1 MLPYQPCCIIFPRE
15 PRLLAVGSDSPDG
28 TVVLRGPYY
37 NAEYE
42 RSLSNGAFSDEL
54 FSCCSD
60 PLSAILSIWPLSV
73 ITMWRIAERLPL
85 TRFPMGVRTT
95 SAFIGLYCLCTFVLI
110 IPYVN
115 YLGLVCLVFILYRIY
130 MQTVEKFRIRQY
142 PTEGMV
148 LVQAVFCHC
157 CLLSQVA
164 RHVGRAK
171 GYIPPL
177 ALVENEVLIRESDRE
192 VV

>member
-1 MLPYQPCCIIFPRE
+1 
-15 PRLLAVGSDSPDG
+15 
-28 TVVLRGPYY
+28 
-37 NAEYE
+37 
-42 RSLSNGAFSDEL
+42 
-54 FSCCSD
+54 
-60 PLSAILSIWPLSV
+60 
-73 ITMWRIAERLPL
+73 MWRIAERLPL